1 MAKQKINLRVK
12 EKAYQMTI
20 DSDKEEIYRLAERE
34 VNANIA
40 KLEKAFCESCDLKD
54 CLAITAL
61 QLCINNISMARQNA
75 LDSDDVAALDALSQ
89 KMDKHL
95 NRITPRKKSTSGKRA
110 TNK

>member
-1 MAKQKINLRVK
+1 MAKQKINLKVK
-12 EKAYQMTI
+12 DKAYQMTI

-40 KLEKAFCESCDLKD
+40 KLERAFGDNCDLKD

-61 QLCINNISMARQNA
+61 QLSINNISMARQNE

-89 KMDKHL
+89 MMDKHL
-95 NRITPRKKSTSGKRA
+95 NRITPREKSASGKRSV
-110 TNK
+110 NK

>member
-1 MAKQKINLRVK
+1 MAKQKITLKVDNK
-12 EKAYQMTI
+12 PYQMTI
-20 DSDKEEIYRLAERE
+20 DSHKEEIYRLAERE
-34 VNANIA
+34 VNANIS
-40 KLEKAFCESCDLKD
+40 KLKKAFGDNCDLKD

-61 QLCINNISMARQNA
+61 QLCINNISMARQNE

-95 NRITPRKKSTSGKRA
+95 NRITPRKKSASSKR